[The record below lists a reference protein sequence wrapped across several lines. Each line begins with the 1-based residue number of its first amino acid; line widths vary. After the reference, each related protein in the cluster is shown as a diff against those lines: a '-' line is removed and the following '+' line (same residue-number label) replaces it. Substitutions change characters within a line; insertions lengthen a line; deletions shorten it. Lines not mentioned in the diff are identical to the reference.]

1 MIDKTRWLGLGPW
14 HEDNE
19 SELIDWT
26 AQPQYK
32 GLVKGDYYHAELRY
46 SGRWGDPGHKGELD
60 VVFDDDDKIAFA
72 EFNETTMGNY
82 YVRHF
87 QNVSKRRTEFQF
99 FQDFHDK
106 RRSVAYGRVL
116 ANGFKYVEDQILEK
130 QDLDADYDLLTGASF
145 SMKNMIGLKDDV
157 SAQRKDSNHKKQRYY
172 GYTEDY
178 GYGIT
183 GWLQVVV
190 EDGKIVRCFYDE
202 IFADHT
208 KDIVYDDLKQFYRQ
222 SKYFS
227 TTYEDPFPS
236 GWDRHAWLVCF
247 KDQSDAINK
256 KVCETQDMFDI
267 TGLPCVEGPDMGVV
281 WDKPHK
287 DDVALVSNSDATARS
302 VTRPRS
308 PSYYNHLYQGISKRR
323 SSYSFWQYTKPRM
336 QKAGSVL
343 TMGMQYVEQQM
354 LEKQSLSGDFDLVAS
369 ASGSCPAARRR
380 LWLTGWSENRSA
392 AAASCSSCT
401 AIPRTMAPASPAG

>member
-1 MIDKTRWLGLGPW
+1 MENKKVRWLGLGPW

-19 SELIDWT
+19 AELIDWT
-26 AQPQYK
+26 VQPPYQ
-32 GLVKGDYYHAELRY
+32 GLVVGDYYHAELYY
-46 SGRWGDPGHKGELD
+46 SGRWGAKGHKGMLD
-60 VVFDDDDKIAFA
+60 VAVDDDGKIVFA
-72 EFNETTMGNY
+72 EFNENTMDNY

-87 QNVSKRRTEFQF
+87 QGLSKRRTEFQF

-236 GWDRHAWLVCF
+236 GWDRHAFLVGF
-247 KDQSDAINK
+247 RTQMDNLNL
-256 KVCETQDMFDI
+256 KVCATQNMLDL
-267 TGLPCVEGPDMGVV
+267 TGLPHAAGRDMGMIWDNPNPDHAHLDMDPKNRPMYPAFINYLRMAKVV
-281 WDKPHK
+281 LEEMRK
-287 DDVALVSNSDATARS
+287 DGVF
-302 VTRPRS
+302 
-308 PSYYNHLYQGISKRR
+308 Q
-323 SSYSFWQYTKPRM
+323 
-336 QKAGSVL
+336 
-343 TMGMQYVEQQM
+343 
-354 LEKQSLSGDFDLVAS
+354 
-369 ASGSCPAARRR
+369 
-380 LWLTGWSENRSA
+380 
-392 AAASCSSCT
+392 
-401 AIPRTMAPASPAG
+401 

>member
-19 SELIDWT
+19 PELIDWT
-26 AQPQYK
+26 VQPQYK
-32 GLVKGDYYHAELRY
+32 GMMKGDYYHAELRY

-60 VVFDDDDKIAFA
+60 VVVTDDGKIGYA

-106 RRSVAYGRVL
+106 RRSVAYRQGTGQWLQVRRRSDSGKAGSGR
-116 ANGFKYVEDQILEK
+116 
-130 QDLDADYDLLTGASF
+130 ADYDLLHGASF
-145 SMKNMIGLKDDV
+145 SMKNMIGFKDDV
-157 SAQRKDSNHKKQRYY
+157 SAQMKDPNHKKQRYY
-172 GYTEDY
+172 GYVEDY

-190 EDGKIVRCFYDE
+190 EDGKIVKCFYDE

-222 SKYFS
+222 SKYYS

-236 GWDRHAWLVCF
+236 GWDRHEAAGWLL
-247 KDQSDAINK
+247 Q
-256 KVCETQDMFDI
+256 
-267 TGLPCVEGPDMGVV
+267 
-281 WDKPHK
+281 
-287 DDVALVSNSDATARS
+287 
-302 VTRPRS
+302 
-308 PSYYNHLYQGISKRR
+308 
-323 SSYSFWQYTKPRM
+323 
-336 QKAGSVL
+336 GSV
-343 TMGMQYVEQQM
+343 GCHQQEG
-354 LEKQSLSGDFDLVAS
+354 LRDPG
-369 ASGSCPAARRR
+369 PARHRGPAVRGRTGHGCR
-380 LWLTGWSENRSA
+380 LGQA
-392 AAASCSSCT
+392 A
-401 AIPRTMAPASPAG
+401 

>member
-1 MIDKTRWLGLGPW
+1 MTDKTRWLGLGPW

-60 VVFDDDDKIAFA
+60 VVFDDDGKIAFA
-72 EFNETTMGNY
+72 EFNETTMANY

-157 SAQRKDSNHKKQRYY
+157 SAQRKDPNHKKQRYY

-190 EDGKIVRCFYDE
+190 EDGKIVKCFYDE

-236 GWDRHAWLVCF
+236 GWDRHAFLVGF
-247 KDQSDAINK
+247 RTQMDNLNL
-256 KVCETQDMFDI
+256 KVCATQNMLDL
-267 TGLPCVEGPDMGVV
+267 TGLPHAAGRDMGMIWDNPNPDHEHLDMDPKNRPMYPAFINYLRMAKVV
-281 WDKPHK
+281 LEEMRK
-287 DDVALVSNSDATARS
+287 DGVF
-302 VTRPRS
+302 
-308 PSYYNHLYQGISKRR
+308 Q
-323 SSYSFWQYTKPRM
+323 
-336 QKAGSVL
+336 
-343 TMGMQYVEQQM
+343 
-354 LEKQSLSGDFDLVAS
+354 
-369 ASGSCPAARRR
+369 
-380 LWLTGWSENRSA
+380 
-392 AAASCSSCT
+392 
-401 AIPRTMAPASPAG
+401 